1 MKNVGVERS
10 NTLKFS
16 FLGFW
21 AQTEVFDIFKN
32 FSTSKFS
39 KSGAFLKNTV
49 QWKHVW
55 IRDLPV
61 VYRALIFQS
70 NLLNQPMLNFI
81 SRQKK
86 QFTKLARMKNKKK
99 ITSKSFF
106 LKTVIFSRSKRFEK
120 KIQVNNRISKQ
131 KKEKHFVYIPIA
143 LRCFFYPKLIANIWW
158 WFYSIFFLRTKKKI
172 KNKIHISSFH
182 TLTLCKIH
190 IY

>member
-39 KSGAFLKNTV
+39 KSGAFLENTV
-49 QWKHVW
+49 QWKHVQ
-55 IRDLPV
+55 ILDLPV

-70 NLLNQPMLNFI
+70 NLLNQPMLTFI

-99 ITSKSFF
+99 ITSKSF
-106 LKTVIFSRSKRFEK
+106 LKNCNILTFQEIWK

-158 WFYSIFFLRTKKKI
+158 WFYSIFFLRTKK
-172 KNKIHISSFH
+172 N
-182 TLTLCKIH
+182 
-190 IY
+190 